1 MIWVCQTI
9 EDITLECEQLL
20 IVITVDSYLLVV
32 LHVDSDNGTSLL
44 ENNELYGKI

>member
-20 IVITVDSYLLVV
+20 IVITVDTKLLVV
-32 LHVDSDNGTSLL
+32 LHVDSDKGYLL
-44 ENNELYGKI
+44 EHNELYEKN